1 MYVCLC
7 KAVTEGDI
15 HALVE
20 TLGPDMENIQERCGL
35 ATDCG
40 SCRFKAE
47 KVIREA
53 AAKCLSDVASGS

>member
-7 KAVTEGDI
+7 KALTEGDI
-15 HALVE
+15 HQVVE
-20 TLGPDMENIQERCGL
+20 NVGSDLEHVQECCGV

-47 KVIREA
+47 AVIREA
-53 AAKCLSDVASGS
+53 ASKRSVAIAKAR